1 MKNMN
6 ERIKIVVGES
16 GMTKTAFGKAIGLT
30 TASISQFISGKQNPS
45 ERTIKDICRVFHIRR
60 GWLVDGTGEMYKN
73 IEREKELNNFFGS
86 LINDDVPFR
95 TEIIYALSKM
105 PPEWWELTGKMI
117 QDAAD
122 AMEKSQESE

>member
-1 MKNMN
+1 MSEINN
-6 ERIKIVVGES
+6 RIKMIVEQYAK
-16 GMTKTAFGKAIGLT
+16 TKTEFAKKINVSQQHVSRL
-30 TASISQFISGKQNPS
+30 SIDGTPS
-45 ERTIKDICRVFHIRR
+45 DRTIIDISEKFGISEEWIR
-60 GWLVDGTGEMYKN
+60 TGNGPMVIKKT
-73 IEREKELNNFFGS
+73 KEEELHSFFGS